1 MYDCNSLKHN
11 NAAKILAFNDKIH
24 FYGVNDVN
32 KS

>member
-24 FYGVNDVN
+24 FLRGERR
-32 KS
+32 